1 MIIVGILVLV
11 YIFMGLIG
19 TLLYIFNSVG
29 LYKLA
34 KNEENNNAYLACIP
48 YLNRVTEGK
57 IAFGN
62 NLLGITMFV
71 LQLLSVILMC
81 ITFFF
86 FFFREDSLMILSIL
100 GFILSAI
107 FKIIDFVAHYN
118 IYSKY
123 SKSAIIMT
131 VLDIVSL
138 GILGPIFLFAI
149 RDNELKEN

>member
-1 MIIVGILVLV
+1 
-11 YIFMGLIG
+11 
-19 TLLYIFNSVG
+19 
-29 LYKLA
+29 
-34 KNEENNNAYLACIP
+34 
-48 YLNRVTEGK
+48 
-57 IAFGN
+57 
-62 NLLGITMFV
+62 
-71 LQLLSVILMC
+71 
-81 ITFFF
+81 
-86 FFFREDSLMILSIL
+86 MILSIL